1 MKTDGY
7 LDVGVFFDGRQGGL
21 KNVDL
26 LLDAFVDVGAG
37 FVVVVVVH
45 DVVAVRRFVADVE
58 LSSMSLTSFRC

>member
-1 MKTDGY
+1 VKTGGY

-21 KNVDL
+21 KYVDL

-37 FVVVVVVH
+37 FVVFVVH

-58 LSSMSLTSFRC
+58 LSSMSLTSFHC

>member
-1 MKTDGY
+1 VKTDGY
-7 LDVGVFFDGRQGGL
+7 LDVGVFFDGRQGRL
-21 KNVDL
+21 KYVDL

-37 FVVVVVVH
+37 LVVVVVH